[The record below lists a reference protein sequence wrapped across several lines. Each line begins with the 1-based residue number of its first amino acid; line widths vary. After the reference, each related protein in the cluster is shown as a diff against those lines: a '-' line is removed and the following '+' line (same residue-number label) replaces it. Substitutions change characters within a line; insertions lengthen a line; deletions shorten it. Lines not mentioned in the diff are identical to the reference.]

1 MCFFF
6 FFLSASKINQKQF
19 KSLNL
24 CMLLLTII
32 TLKMSVHLPTYAVC
46 VAIFFFYHDFLDTKI
61 PVRVVIDLSDCSIH
75 CRKLLSCYA
84 ITLITS
90 CTWECIH
97 VLNNGNMTV
106 NIFETLHSEHI
117 RHFTHS
123 KIQMHHQ
130 LCWSS
135 GFNLMMTAVLQMI
148 TSMALKIVMFGST
161 YRCKM

>member
-1 MCFFF
+1 MYVT
-6 FFLSASKINQKQF
+6 SYNYYPQNERASPHICC
-19 KSLNL
+19 L
-24 CMLLLTII
+24 CC
-32 TLKMSVHLPTYAVC
+32 H
-46 VAIFFFYHDFLDTKI
+46 FFFYHDFLDTKI

-161 YRCKM
+161 YRCKMWKVQN